1 LKRKTR
7 ALLERAQDSLVL
19 GIELFNRPQDAG
31 RTDGVLFCLDHAFEM
46 LLKAVLFEKTGRIR
60 GPREKRNYGFEK
72 CLNLCQSTANAV
84 DKDEALILR
93 NLNGFRDAA
102 VHDILEITEG
112 LLYGHAQSAV
122 QIFAAVLKKV
132 FNKELSKT
140 LPRRILP
147 IATTMPGDITTVI
160 SEDLEGIRKLL
171 GKGKRQEDDAE
182 ARLRAYMVI
191 ENNIREVQGVTHPA
205 ATLSKTVRNLKM
217 GDWKSVLPMVAGLVQ
232 STPGG
237 IPISLHV
244 SKREGFPVRI
254 DPKAPTAIAFRYVKP
269 EDKYPYLTGEL
280 SKKLGTS
287 PSRVIAFVKMFQM
300 KGNDEYHTGIRV
312 STTGRVQ
319 RYSDKAREVL
329 AAAIAKEGVD
339 KLWTEAKAGT
349 VLDPIAYAPLP
360 NPITLAAGA
369 AATTS
374 VANGT
379 QGVRE

>member
-7 ALLERAQDSLVL
+7 SLIERAQDSLVL

-31 RTDGVLFCLDHAFEM
+31 RIDGVLFCLDHAFEM

-60 GPREKRNYGFEK
+60 GPREKKNYGFDK
-72 CLNLCQSTANAV
+72 CLNLCQFTHNIV
-84 DKDEALILR
+84 DNDEALILR

-102 VHDILEITEG
+102 VHDILDVSEG
-112 LLYGHAQSAV
+112 LLYGHAQSAI

-132 FNKELSKT
+132 FNKDLSKI

-147 IATTMPGDITTVI
+147 IATVVPGDITAII
-160 SEDLEGIRKLL
+160 SEDIEGIKKLL
-171 GKGKRQEDDAE
+171 GKGRRQEDNAQ

-191 ENNIREVQGVTHPA
+191 EKNIREVQGVSQSAP
-205 ATLSKTVRNLKM
+205 TLTTTIKNLKS

-232 STPGG
+232 STSGG

-280 SKKLGTS
+280 ANKLGIS
-287 PSRVIAFVKMFQM
+287 PSRVVAFVKLFQM
-300 KGNDEYHTGIRV
+300 KENDEYHMSIKV
-312 STTGRVQ
+312 STTGKVQ
-319 RYSDKAREVL
+319 RYSNKTYEVL
-329 AAAIAKEGVD
+329 AAAIAREGTD
-339 KLWTEAKAGT
+339 KLWADAKTGKSANPMTYITEIKPTVAGT
-349 VLDPIAYAPLP
+349 P
-360 NPITLAAGA
+360 
-369 AATTS
+369 S
-374 VANGT
+374 VSVIPAQELT
-379 QGVRE
+379 A

>member
-1 LKRKTR
+1 MKRKTR
-7 ALLERAQDSLVL
+7 TLLERAQDSLVL

-132 FNKELSKT
+132 FSKELSKA

-147 IATTMPGDITTVI
+147 IATILPGDINTII
-160 SEDLEGIRKLL
+160 SEDIEGIKKLL
-171 GKGKRQEDDAE
+171 GKGKRKEDDAE
-182 ARLRAYMVI
+182 ARLRAYVVI
-191 ENNIREVQGVTHPA
+191 ESNIREVQGVPQPA
-205 ATLSKTVRNLKM
+205 ASLSKTVRNLKT

-244 SKREGFPVRI
+244 SKHEGFPIRI

-280 SKKLGTS
+280 AKKLATS

-300 KGNDEYHTGIRV
+300 KGNDEYHIAIKV
-312 STTGRVQ
+312 STTGRVR

-329 AAAIAKEGVD
+329 AAAIAKEGLD

-349 VLDPIAYAPLP
+349 VLDPMAYAPVP
-360 NPITLAAGA
+360 KPTALATTA

-379 QGVRE
+379 HGLRA

>member
-7 ALLERAQDSLVL
+7 TLLDRAQDSLVL

-60 GPREKRNYGFEK
+60 GPREKWNYGFEK
-72 CLNLCQSTANAV
+72 CLNLCQFSVNVV

-102 VHDILEITEG
+102 VHDILEISEG

-122 QIFAAVLKKV
+122 QIFATILKKV
-132 FNKELSKT
+132 FNKALAKT

-147 IATTMPGDITTVI
+147 IATTLPGDIATVV
-160 SEDLEGIRKLL
+160 SEDIEGIKKLL
-171 GKGKRQEDDAE
+171 GKGKRQEDDVE

-191 ENNIREVQGVTHPA
+191 ENNVREVQGVTRQA
-205 ATLSKTVRNLKM
+205 ATINKTIKNLKM

-244 SKREGFPVRI
+244 SKHEGFPIRI
-254 DPKAPTAIAFRYVKP
+254 DPKAPTSIAFRYVKP

-280 SKKLGTS
+280 AKKLEMS
-287 PSRVIAFVKMFQM
+287 PSRVVAFVKLFQM
-300 KGNDEYHTGIRV
+300 KGNDEYHMSIKI

-319 RYSDKAREVL
+319 RYSEKAREIL
-329 AAAIAKEGVD
+329 AAAIAEDGPD
-339 KLWTEAKAGT
+339 ALWAMAKAGE
-349 VLDPIAYAPLP
+349 VLDPLGYTAVR
-360 NPITLAAGA
+360 
-369 AATTS
+369 AATPAVAAVAVTPT
-374 VANGT
+374 ANGT
-379 QGVRE
+379 PGVRA

>member
-1 LKRKTR
+1 
-7 ALLERAQDSLVL
+7 
-19 GIELFNRPQDAG
+19 
-31 RTDGVLFCLDHAFEM
+31 
-46 LLKAVLFEKTGRIR
+46 
-60 GPREKRNYGFEK
+60 
-72 CLNLCQSTANAV
+72 
-84 DKDEALILR
+84 
-93 NLNGFRDAA
+93 
-102 VHDILEITEG
+102 
-112 LLYGHAQSAV
+112 
-122 QIFAAVLKKV
+122 
-132 FNKELSKT
+132 
-140 LPRRILP
+140 
-147 IATTMPGDITTVI
+147 
-160 SEDLEGIRKLL
+160 
-171 GKGKRQEDDAE
+171 
-182 ARLRAYMVI
+182 
-191 ENNIREVQGVTHPA
+191 VTHPA
-205 ATLSKTVRNLKM
+205 ATLSKTVRNLKT

-349 VLDPIAYAPLP
+349 VLDPIAYAPVP

>member
-1 LKRKTR
+1 
-7 ALLERAQDSLVL
+7 
-19 GIELFNRPQDAG
+19 
-31 RTDGVLFCLDHAFEM
+31 M

-60 GPREKRNYGFEK
+60 GRREKRNYGFEK
-72 CLNLCQSTANAV
+72 CLNLCQFTVSVLN
-84 DKDEALILR
+84 KDEALILR

-122 QIFAAVLKKV
+122 QIFAATLKKV

-160 SEDLEGIRKLL
+160 SEDIEGIKKLL

-191 ENNIREVQGVTHPA
+191 EKNIREVQGVTHPA
-205 ATLSKTVRNLKM
+205 ATLSKTVKNLKT

-244 SKREGFPVRI
+244 SKHEGFPVRI

-280 SKKLGTS
+280 ARKLGMS

-300 KGNDEYHTGIRV
+300 KGNEEYHTGIKV

-319 RYSDKAREVL
+319 RYSEKAREVL
-329 AAAIAKEGVD
+329 ATAIATEGAD
-339 KLWTEAKAGT
+339 ELWAGVRAGKILDPMAYVAVPKPAVAAGT
-349 VLDPIAYAPLP
+349 
-360 NPITLAAGA
+360 A
-369 AATTS
+369 AATIA
-374 VANGT
+374 VANGAR
-379 QGVRE
+379 GVTA